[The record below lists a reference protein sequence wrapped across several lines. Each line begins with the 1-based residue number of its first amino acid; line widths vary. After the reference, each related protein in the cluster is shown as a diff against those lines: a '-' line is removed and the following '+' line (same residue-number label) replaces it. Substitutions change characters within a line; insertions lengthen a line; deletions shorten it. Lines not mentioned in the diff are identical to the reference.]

1 MALGVQMEFSNETA
15 FLKVQGILDIST
27 THLLEEY
34 IQKIADVKELI
45 IDFSGLEFIDSTG
58 IGAIMEM
65 IYRSQEK
72 QFRIKLEGMD
82 KQIYEILE
90 TVGLFKVLETIQ
102 GRAV

>member
-1 MALGVQMEFSNETA
+1 MALDVQMEFSNETA

-58 IGAIMEM
+58 IGAIMEI

-90 TVGLFKVLETIQ
+90 TVGLFKVLEMIQ

>member
-1 MALGVQMEFSNETA
+1 MALDVQMEFSNETA
-15 FLKVQGILDIST
+15 FLKMQGILDIST

-58 IGAIMEM
+58 IGAIMEI
-65 IYRSQEK
+65 IYCSQEK

>member
-1 MALGVQMEFSNETA
+1 MALDVQMEFSNEKA

-27 THLLEEY
+27 TYLLEEY

-58 IGAIMEM
+58 IGAIME
-65 IYRSQEK
+65 IVYRSQEK

-90 TVGLFKVLETIQ
+90 TVGLFKVLEMIQ

>member
-1 MALGVQMEFSNETA
+1 MALDVRMEFSNETA
-15 FLKVQGILDIST
+15 FLKMQGILDIST

-34 IQKIADVKELI
+34 IQKIEDVKELI

-58 IGAIMEM
+58 IGAIME
-65 IYRSQEK
+65 IVYRSQEK

-90 TVGLFKVLETIQ
+90 TVGLFKVLEMIQ

>member
-1 MALGVQMEFSNETA
+1 MALDVRMEISDETA
-15 FLKVQGILDIST
+15 FLKIQGILDIST

-34 IQKIADVKELI
+34 IWKIADVKELI

-72 QFRIKLEGMD
+72 RFRIKLEGMD
-82 KQIYEILE
+82 RQIYEILE
-90 TVGLFKVLETIQ
+90 TVGLFKMLEMVQ